1 MEPRKRSLVKQSADR
16 FPAKA
21 AMVLLAT
28 FILMDPLS
36 IAGLSSSV
44 ASIFPHSINGIMS
57 LTVCTIGLLG
67 AYGLFRNYTAGTY
80 FALLVAIFLTVRGC
94 FSLVKTYIVTQVSQA
109 LATSAI
115 TTLILE
121 PLTILN
127 IFRIITKKMYAG
139 NTTRACKPIEYVN

>member
-1 MEPRKRSLVKQSADR
+1 METKKRSLIKQSVDR

-28 FILMDPLS
+28 FILMDPLL

-44 ASIFPHSINGIMS
+44 TSIFLHSINGIMS

-67 AYGLFRNYTAGTY
+67 AYGLFRNCTAGTY
-80 FALLVAIFLTVRGC
+80 FALLLAIFLRVRGC
-94 FSLVKTYIVTQVSQA
+94 FSLVKTHSVTQVSQA

-115 TTLILE
+115 TALILD
-121 PLTILN
+121 PLIFLS

-139 NTTRACKPIEYVN
+139 NTTRACKPLNM